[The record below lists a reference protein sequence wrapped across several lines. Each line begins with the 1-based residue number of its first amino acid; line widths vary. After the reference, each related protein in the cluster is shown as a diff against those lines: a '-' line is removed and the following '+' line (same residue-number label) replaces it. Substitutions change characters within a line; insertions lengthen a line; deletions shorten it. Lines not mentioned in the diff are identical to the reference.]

1 MLMSFWNETKKAV
14 NLSYL
19 DVPFVTGINHQCRD
33 WGFVLTACGKVNGRG
48 LQIPENYLSLS
59 LSLSLSLMCKLLEY
73 LMIENMVLI
82 ARVTMVSELG
92 LLYLIFPSFQF
103 KQHLTL
109 TLCNR
114 SRVFLLFYGFALRT
128 YCGAEKLR
136 EGKKPNFFSHLCLH
150 Q

>member
-1 MLMSFWNETKKAV
+1 
-14 NLSYL
+14 
-19 DVPFVTGINHQCRD
+19 
-33 WGFVLTACGKVNGRG
+33 
-48 LQIPENYLSLS
+48 
-59 LSLSLSLMCKLLEY
+59 
-73 LMIENMVLI
+73 MIENMVLI